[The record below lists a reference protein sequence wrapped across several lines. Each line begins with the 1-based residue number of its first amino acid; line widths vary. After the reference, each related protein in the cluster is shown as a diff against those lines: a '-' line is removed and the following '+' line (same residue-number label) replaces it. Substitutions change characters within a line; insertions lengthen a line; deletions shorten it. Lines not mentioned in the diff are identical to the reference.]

1 MLPVA
6 AVLVDS
12 GLAHLDREFEY
23 AVPPELS
30 EAAQPGVRVKVRFAG
45 RDRDGFVVERRANAE
60 HGGTLTPLRSVV
72 SPEPVLTPQVLAL
85 ARSVARHYGGTTGD
99 VLRLAIPKRHARA
112 EKRLDEAASS
122 DGPVVPDG
130 PDVPGATDG
139 PDGLDGP
146 DVGPWSAYQ
155 AGPAFVRRLAAGE
168 APAASW
174 LARPGVPKEQ
184 DWPAAIA
191 AAAAVALIA
200 GRGVVIVV
208 PDRRDVDRVDAA
220 LTLALGRRRHVR
232 LTADQGPQARYT
244 AWLSLLRGHIRCVV
258 GTRAAAFAPVR
269 DLGLL
274 VCWDEGDDLHAEQ
287 RAPYPHTRE
296 VLRLRAAQCGG
307 ALLLGGFARSV
318 EVAGWVRDGAVR
330 TIAVDPHV
338 VRRCGPRVVIAGEA
352 ESSRDGATARA
363 RLPGSAWRTAVAA
376 LQTGPVLIQ
385 VPRGGYVPSL
395 RCADCGEPARCASCH
410 GPLGLGA
417 RDGRLACRWCGR
429 DAPVV
434 GYACPSCEGTRLRSG
449 VVGADRTA
457 EELGRAFPGVPVVES
472 VAGAVKDSVP
482 PGPALVVATPGAEPV
497 AEGGYAAVLLLDAWA
512 MLDLPT
518 ADAAVEACRRWLA
531 AAALARGAG
540 AEGERPTGVVVLCGV
555 PEGVAVPEGVVLPAV
570 EALVR
575 WDPAWVAQRELAE
588 RDELFLPPAA
598 ALASLVGTRSAL
610 ARGLDLVR
618 WPDGVERIGPVP
630 YGPADGLLAEG
641 ALSELTDAQWRLLLR
656 APSSRRDEL
665 ADAVRAVRSQWSAR
679 KEPGALMVR
688 MDPDPRS

>member
-30 EAAQPGVRVKVRFAG
+30 QAAQPGVRVKVRFAG
-45 RDRDGFVVERRANAE
+45 RDRDGFVVERRETAG
-60 HGGTLTPLRSVV
+60 HSGVLTPLRSVV
-72 SPEPVLTPQVLAL
+72 SAEPVVTPEILAL
-85 ARSVARHYGGTTGD
+85 ARELAQHYGGITGD

-112 EKRLDEAASS
+112 EKRLDESAVAGAEAATEAEA
-122 DGPVVPDG
+122 GTQTPD
-130 PDVPGATDG
+130 A
-139 PDGLDGP
+139 
-146 DVGPWSAYQ
+146 GPWAAYQ
-155 AGPAFVRRLAAGE
+155 AGPAFLRRLAAGE

-174 LARPGVPKEQ
+174 LARPGASPEQ

-191 AAAAVALIA
+191 AAAAVALQA

-220 LTLALGRRRHVR
+220 LAARLGRGRHVR

-244 AWLSLLRGHIRCVV
+244 AWLSVLRGHVRCVV
-258 GTRAAAFAPVR
+258 GTRAAAFAPVHE
-269 DLGLL
+269 LGLL

-296 VLRLRAAQCGG
+296 ILRLRAAQCGA

-318 EVAGWVRDGAVR
+318 EVAAWVADGAVH
-330 TIAVDPHV
+330 TIAADPHTL
-338 VRRCGPRVVIAGEA
+338 RRSAPRVVVAGESEA
-352 ESSRDGATARA
+352 GREAATARA
-363 RLPGSAWRTAVAA
+363 RLPGSAWRIAVAA
-376 LQTGPVLIQ
+376 LRSGPVLIQ
-385 VPRGGYVPSL
+385 VPRGGYLPLL
-395 RCADCGEPARCASCH
+395 RCAECGDAARCSSCH
-410 GPLGLGA
+410 GPLSLGSRA
-417 RDGRLACRWCGR
+417 GRLACRWCGR
-429 DAPVV
+429 DAPIT
-434 GYACPSCEGTRLRSG
+434 GYVCPSCEGTQLRSS

-482 PGPALVVATPGAEPV
+482 AGSALVVATPGAEPV

-518 ADAAVEACRRWLA
+518 ADAAVEACRRWLT

-540 AEGERPTGVVVLCGV
+540 PDGGRGDGTTAGVVVLCGV
-555 PEGVAVPEGVVLPAV
+555 PDGVVVPAI

-575 WDPAWVAQRELAE
+575 WDPAWLANRELAE
-588 RDELFLPPAA
+588 RDDLSLPPAA
-598 ALASLVGTRSAL
+598 ALAAMVGPRSAL
-610 ARGLDLVR
+610 NRGVELIR

-630 YGPADGLLAEG
+630 YGPGGGATGGAPGDDGPAQLGADE
-641 ALSELTDAQWRLLLR
+641 EPWRLLLR
-656 APSSRRDEL
+656 VPSSRRAEL
-665 ADAVRAVRSQWSAR
+665 AEAIRAVRSQWSAR
-679 KEPGALMVR
+679 KEPGTLMVR